1 MLIILYIKL
10 STIHVFINRRN
21 QVRYILLFI
30 ISLFFI
36 VIFLLK
42 TQSST
47 KNDVINQ
54 PTEIERKLNKKVER
68 CMFHSKIKT
77 KRLPWIM
84 LTRKRS
90 CS

>member
-1 MLIILYIKL
+1 ML
-10 STIHVFINRRN
+10 FINRRN
-21 QVRYILLFI
+21 QVRYILLLF

-42 TQSST
+42 TQGST

-68 CMFHSKIKT
+68 CMFYSKIKT

>member
-1 MLIILYIKL
+1 ML
-10 STIHVFINRRN
+10 FINRRN

-42 TQSST
+42 TQGIT
-47 KNDVINQ
+47 KNHVINQ

-68 CMFHSKIKT
+68 CMLHSKIKT
-77 KRLPWIM
+77 KRLPWI
-84 LTRKRS
+84 TRKRS

>member
-1 MLIILYIKL
+1 ML
-10 STIHVFINRRN
+10 FINRRN

-42 TQSST
+42 TQGST

-54 PTEIERKLNKKVER
+54 PTEIEKKLNKK
-68 CMFHSKIKT
+68 SKDVCFTQK
-77 KRLPWIM
+77 
-84 LTRKRS
+84 
-90 CS
+90 

>member
-1 MLIILYIKL
+1 ML
-10 STIHVFINRRN
+10 FINRRN
-21 QVRYILLFI
+21 QVRYILLLFT
-30 ISLFFI
+30 SLFFI

-42 TQSST
+42 TQGST